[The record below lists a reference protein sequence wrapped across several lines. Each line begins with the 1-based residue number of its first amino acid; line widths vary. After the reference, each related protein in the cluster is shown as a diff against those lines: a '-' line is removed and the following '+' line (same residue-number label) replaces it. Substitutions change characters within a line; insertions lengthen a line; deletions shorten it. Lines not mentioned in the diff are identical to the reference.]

1 MKDAE
6 LITRI
11 KQGERDL
18 LGILIERYYDQIFRF
33 CYYKTGDESLAYD
46 CAQDTF
52 LRMIRYMDS
61 YIEKDRF
68 KPYLFQIAGNACND
82 GLRKRGDCF
91 IEDQAEAKER
101 MIGASDNEDLAN
113 QVAVADAVRT
123 ALNALPQMQRDVII
137 LRFYSD
143 LKISEIAKVTG
154 ASIPTVKSR
163 LRQGKSKL
171 KIILEEEGLL

>member
-18 LGILIERYYDQIFRF
+18 LGILIERYYDQIFKF
-33 CYYKTGDESLAYD
+33 CYYKTGDEALAYD

-68 KPYLFQIAGNACND
+68 KPYLFQIASNACND
-82 GLRKRGDCF
+82 GLRKRDDCF
-91 IEDQAEAKER
+91 IEDEAEAKEGLTAAFDKED
-101 MIGASDNEDLAN
+101 IGN
-113 QVAVADAVRT
+113 QIAVADTVRT

-143 LKISEIAKVTG
+143 LKINEIAKVTG
-154 ASIPTVKSR
+154 VNIPTVKSR
-163 LRQGKSKL
+163 LRQGKNKL
-171 KIILEEEGLL
+171 KKILEKEAPF

>member
-18 LGILIERYYDQIFRF
+18 LGILIERYYDQIFKF
-33 CYYKTGDESLAYD
+33 CYYKTGDETLACD

-52 LRMIRYMDS
+52 LRMIRYMDT

-68 KPYLFQIAGNACND
+68 KPYLFQIASNACND
-82 GLRKRGDCF
+82 SLRKRGDCF

-101 MIGASDNEDLAN
+101 LTAVSDRGDLGE
-113 QVAVADAVRT
+113 QVVMADAVKA
-123 ALNALPQMQRDVII
+123 ALASLPQMQRDVII

-154 ASIPTVKSR
+154 VSIPTVKSR
-163 LRQGKSKL
+163 LRQGKNKL
-171 KIILEEEGLL
+171 KTILEREGLF

>member
-18 LGILIERYYDQIFRF
+18 LGILIERYYDQIFKF
-33 CYYKTGDESLAYD
+33 CYYKTGDEALACD
-46 CAQDTF
+46 CVQDTF
-52 LRMIRYMDS
+52 LRMIRYMDT

-68 KPYLFQIAGNACND
+68 KPYLFQIASNACND

-91 IEDQAEAKER
+91 IEDQAEAREK
-101 MIGASDNEDLAN
+101 MASASDRGDLGE
-113 QVAVADAVRT
+113 QVVMADAVKA
-123 ALNALPQMQRDVII
+123 ALASLPQMQRDVVI

-143 LKISEIAKVTG
+143 LKITEIAKVTG
-154 ASIPTVKSR
+154 VSVPTVKSR
-163 LRQGKSKL
+163 LRQGKQKL
-171 KIILEEEGLL
+171 KSILEKEGLF

>member
-33 CYYKTGDESLAYD
+33 CYYKTGDETLAYD

-68 KPYLFQIAGNACND
+68 KPYIFQIASNACND
-82 GLRKRGDCF
+82 SLRKRGDCF
-91 IEDQAEAKER
+91 IEDREEAKEKLSTASAQGD
-101 MIGASDNEDLAN
+101 IGE
-113 QVAVADAVRT
+113 QVAVEDAVRA
-123 ALNALPQMQRDVII
+123 ALDALPQMQRDVVI

-163 LRQGKSKL
+163 LRQGRNKL
-171 KIILEEEGLL
+171 KTILEKEGLF

>member
-18 LGILIERYYDQIFRF
+18 LGILIERYYDQIFKF
-33 CYYKTGDESLAYD
+33 CYYKTGDETLACD

-52 LRMIRYMDS
+52 LRMIRYMDT

-68 KPYLFQIAGNACND
+68 KSYLFQIASNVCND

-91 IEDQAEAKER
+91 IEDQAEAKEK
-101 MIGASDNEDLAN
+101 MTAASDRGDIGEQMAM
-113 QVAVADAVRT
+113 ADAVKS
-123 ALNALPQMQRDVII
+123 ALAALPQIQRDVII

-143 LKISEIAKVTG
+143 LKVSEIAKITG

-163 LRQGKSKL
+163 LRQGKNKL
-171 KIILEEEGLL
+171 KTILEKEGLF